1 MRRAATRSAFSI
13 AGPLLSACL
22 LSSVMRPTWAEESPT
37 PSVPEQAAAPAQPAP
52 KLPVSDAK
60 IPENTIALKEGD
72 VHSVMV
78 KGLQRV
84 AIGDPKVA
92 DFTIVSPSEL
102 LLQAK
107 APGTTNMIIWD
118 ERGQRAWTINVV
130 NRTLDAVEE
139 QLHRLLG
146 ELNLP
151 KVQVKRE
158 PDKLFLVGEVASKE
172 DQDRL
177 QHLVDLYPDQVVN
190 LTMLAVAAP
199 APLVVLPELVRLAVQ
214 VVELN
219 RSDLEKLGVQWSEA
233 LTLTD
238 TAAESTNKTL
248 RQQLLHW
255 GTSVNRTDLK
265 AVINALVTKNR
276 ARILAE
282 PKLVTASN
290 KKASSFIGVDVPII
304 TSTSETGTGT
314 ATAEVEF
321 RKTGVLLTMTPVVH
335 AGAQNRKIT
344 TTVDAEISGID
355 AGSALTVPTRGGTIT
370 VPGFKTR
377 KVTTEVTSDSG
388 ETVVIAGLLEAED
401 SKIVSQVPALGSMP
415 VIGRLFRSPTT
426 SSTEREIIIA
436 ITPELLVEENQT
448 TDRVLALEQALGKPR
463 PDDTEKPLYRYAIE
477 IQKHLARGIGY
488 PEAQNLPGTSG
499 RVTLRLHIRENG
511 ELAEVILA
519 ESSGIA
525 PFDQEAVAGA
535 KRVAPY
541 PPIPKELEQH
551 ELWLDIP
558 VIFNPL
564 VMEDAVGEALSKLAV
579 PEPIDTPARRYA
591 MKLQDRLAQNIKYP
605 EREKAMGASGQVMLR
620 LHVARDGK
628 LADAQVAQSSG
639 LPSLDRAAV
648 EAAKRVAPFPPFPAE
663 LAQPDLWLDLPVFFN
678 P

>member
-1 MRRAATRSAFSI
+1 MRRAAEGAAFSI
-13 AGPLLSACL
+13 GVLLLSASL
-22 LSSVMRPTWAEESPT
+22 VSSVMRPTWAEESPA
-37 PSVPEQAAAPAQPAP
+37 PSVPEQAPAAAQPPAKP
-52 KLPVSDAK
+52 LSPVAQAA
-60 IPENTIALKEGD
+60 ENTISLKEGD
-72 VHSVMV
+72 VHTILVQ
-78 KGLQRV
+78 GLQRV
-84 AIGDPKVA
+84 AVGDPKIV

-118 ERGQRAWTINVV
+118 QRGQRTWTINVA

-151 KVQVKRE
+151 NVQVKRE

-190 LTMLAVAAP
+190 LTMLTVAAP
-199 APLVVLPELVRLAVQ
+199 SPLVVLPELVRLAVQ

-219 RSDLEKLGVQWSEA
+219 RSDLEKLGVKWSES
-233 LTLTD
+233 LGFTD
-238 TAAESTNKTL
+238 AAVAQDKTA
-248 RQQLLHW
+248 RQQLFHW
-255 GTSVNRTDLK
+255 GTSVTREGVT
-265 AVINALVTKNR
+265 ASINALVTKNR

-314 ATAEVEF
+314 ATAAVEF
-321 RKTGVLLTMTPVVH
+321 RKTGVVLTMTPVVH
-335 AGAQNRKIT
+335 SGTQNRKIT
-344 TTVDAEISGID
+344 TTIDAEISGLD
-355 AGSALTVPTRGGTIT
+355 QGSKLVIPTRNGAVS
-370 VPGFKTR
+370 VPGFRTR

-401 SKIVSQVPALGSMP
+401 SKAVSQVPALGSMP
-415 VIGRLFRSPTT
+415 LLGRLFKLPETT
-426 SSTEREIIIA
+426 STEREIIIA
-436 ITPELLVEENQT
+436 MTPELLVEENQT

-488 PEAQNLPGTSG
+488 PDAQNLPGTSG

-564 VMEDAVGEALSKLAV
+564 VIEDAVGEALSKLAV